1 LRCGVPHPK
10 YDVEMT
16 KERWLAI
23 STVAVFAMA
32 LAGAVYAVYILIPPL
47 VADPQSK
54 SALLIFLIVLP
65 VAFAVIFLLFRQRG
79 KR

>member
-1 LRCGVPHPK
+1 
-10 YDVEMT
+10 
-16 KERWLAI
+16 
-23 STVAVFAMA
+23 MA
-32 LAGAVYAVYILIPPL
+32 LAGAVYAVYTLIPPL

-79 KR
+79 KG